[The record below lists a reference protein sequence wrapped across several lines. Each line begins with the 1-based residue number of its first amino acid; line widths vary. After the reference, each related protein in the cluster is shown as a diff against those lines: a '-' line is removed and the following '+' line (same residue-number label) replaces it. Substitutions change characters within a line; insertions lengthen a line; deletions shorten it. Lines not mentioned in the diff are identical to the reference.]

1 METTNKATESYSVDF
16 VANEDNWTNE
26 KEDQL
31 KVVVKDIIRK
41 RTPERKIKNE
51 ILSIGYK
58 IEEYLKKEI
67 IAEEDVKTQE
77 TFLNEYLHAL
87 NIPFRQFSEAI
98 DTSDSNLKKYL
109 KGQRGFSFDL
119 AMKFGHF
126 FHTSPE
132 IWLALGVKNMFIKR
146 KNEANEYDKY
156 DYRKVLKSV

>member
-1 METTNKATESYSVDF
+1 MKPTNNIPENYSVDF
-16 VANEDNWTNE
+16 AANEDIWTDE
-26 KEDQL
+26 KADQL
-31 KVVVKDIIRK
+31 NAVVKDIIRK

-67 IAEEDVKTQE
+67 VAENEIKTQE

-109 KGQRGFSFDL
+109 KGQRGFSFEL

-132 IWLALGVKNMFIKR
+132 IWLALGIKNMFIMR
-146 KNEANEYDKY
+146 KNEANGYDKY